1 MVHRYKCRPNS
12 HTHTVTKL
20 KKNFFLKDWVMAQ
33 SSDCP
38 PADGIEAALVTGKE
52 ESLLEY

>member
-1 MVHRYKCRPNS
+1 MQAKQPYTQSNKI
-12 HTHTVTKL
+12 
-20 KKNFFLKDWVMAQ
+20 KKKKFFFFKDWVMAQ

-38 PADGIEAALVTGKE
+38 PADGIEAALVIGKE